1 MSKIRPKIMDIEMI
15 TRNPQWSD
23 WSLEEDNITERQ
35 NSCTTN
41 NKSSI
46 ISNNLLININ
56 KDETRGYVK
65 TK

>member
-1 MSKIRPKIMDIEMI
+1 MDIEMM
-15 TRNPQWSD
+15 TRNPQSSD

-35 NSCTTN
+35 NSFNTTN

-56 KDETRGYVK
+56 KDESRGYVK